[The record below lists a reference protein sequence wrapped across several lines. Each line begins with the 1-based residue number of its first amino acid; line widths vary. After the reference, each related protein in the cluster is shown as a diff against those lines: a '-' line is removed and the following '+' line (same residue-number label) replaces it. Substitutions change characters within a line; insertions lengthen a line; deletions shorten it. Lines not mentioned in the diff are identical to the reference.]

1 MASCSA
7 IGILQSRSYK
17 QRVDGIRSFIDA
29 FQIAK
34 AEIVFKNTPVSV
46 DRLDRIGADVTI
58 RIGGEEYN
66 CYLGDCEMYA
76 VEIGGGGRAMDGSIW
91 RGEITH
97 KRKFTFIEC

>member
-1 MASCSA
+1 MITNCINCGAP
-7 IGILQSRSYK
+7 LH
-17 QRVDGIRSFIDA
+17 DGKCDYCGS
-29 FQIAK
+29 
-34 AEIVFKNTPVSV
+34 EYSKNTPVSV